1 MSKTKKTITVRRQ
14 KIKKNHVREKL
25 IFFTILVLIL
35 LVIAA
40 FARKLCPYDPDMQD
54 LLLAQ
59 KPPSAE
65 HILGTDRYGRDM
77 LSRVLVGS
85 TTSIYTVMIA
95 TRSSVA

>member
-40 FARKLCPYDPDMQD
+40 ALPGNSARMIRICTGSSAGAET
-54 LLLAQ
+54 AQ
-59 KPPSAE
+59 CR
-65 HILGTDRYGRDM
+65 T
-77 LSRVLVGS
+77 
-85 TTSIYTVMIA
+85 YTGN
-95 TRSSVA
+95 

>member
-54 LLLAQ
+54 LLAGAETAQ
-59 KPPSAE
+59 
-65 HILGTDRYGRDM
+65 HRT
-77 LSRVLVGS
+77 
-85 TTSIYTVMIA
+85 YTGN
-95 TRSSVA
+95 

>member
-65 HILGTDRYGRDM
+65 HILGTYQTLQFVFQSM
-77 LSRVLVGS
+77 N
-85 TTSIYTVMIA
+85 SISALFGKHYLH
-95 TRSSVA
+95 S

>member
-59 KPPSAE
+59 KPPSTRIIYWELTVTEGICFREYWWEA
-65 HILGTDRYGRDM
+65 R
-77 LSRVLVGS
+77 RVF
-85 TTSIYTVMIA
+85 MQHCFW
-95 TRSSVA
+95 

>member
-54 LLLAQ
+54 LSLI
-59 KPPSAE
+59 
-65 HILGTDRYGRDM
+65 HI
-77 LSRVLVGS
+77 SEP
-85 TTSIYTVMIA
+85 
-95 TRSSVA
+95 TRH

>member
-35 LVIAA
+35 LVIAV
-40 FARKLCPYDPDMQD
+40 P
-54 LLLAQ
+54 
-59 KPPSAE
+59 
-65 HILGTDRYGRDM
+65 T
-77 LSRVLVGS
+77 
-85 TTSIYTVMIA
+85 TVMSA